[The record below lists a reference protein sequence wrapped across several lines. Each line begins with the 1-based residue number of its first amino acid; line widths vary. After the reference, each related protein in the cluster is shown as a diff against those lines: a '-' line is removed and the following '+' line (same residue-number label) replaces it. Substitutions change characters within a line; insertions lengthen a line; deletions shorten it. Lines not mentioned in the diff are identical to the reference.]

1 MRLATCQA
9 SRGVARKIQIQ
20 QLPRA
25 FPAEVGK
32 GRALHD
38 AKLKLR
44 GSVSGRIKATIP
56 PGAFLKMFAGTA
68 RPFRGALHCGC
79 GMAARRGALDAL
91 IEHHGNVGAKRELH
105 LDGLL
110 RRQQTFRGIQ
120 VRQEE
125 HALVRDFPQPG
136 KAEDLISARIGQ
148 DRARPG
154 HELVQ
159 AAQIA
164 DERVSRP
171 EIEMIGVGE
180 KNLRAEIFEGL
191 LRKSLDRP
199 GRADGQEHGRVNRA
213 VRGVQ
218 AAKTRGA
225 GVFVKNFKDVSHPG
239 KCSSR
244 VATLLQARCLLK
256 LRQMAAQPT
265 LSKTQTSQS
274 PKTTPNADPAL
285 IFFGFAAENP
295 IANRMRIQIQDS
307 SRELPSATSNLAPSL
322 PRKELTLVATMCSGS
337 TAPGDFSAS
346 VRMANIEVMA
356 DGIVACVAIAN
367 EVEYFNPAPVNRLND
382 AQ

>member
-1 MRLATCQA
+1 MRLAHCQA
-9 SRGVARKIQIQ
+9 SHGVAWKIQIQ

-32 GRALHD
+32 GRPLHD

-44 GSVSGRIKATIP
+44 GSVSRRSKVTIP
-56 PGAFLKMFAGTA
+56 AGAFLKMFAGTA
-68 RPFRGALHCGC
+68 RPFGGTLHRGC
-79 GMAARRGALDAL
+79 GMVARRGGLDAL
-91 IEHHGNVGAKRELH
+91 IKHHGNVGAKRELH

-110 RRQQTFRGIQ
+110 RGQQMFRAVQ
-120 VRQEE
+120 MRSEE

-136 KAEDLISARIGQ
+136 QAEDLISTGIGE

-164 DERVSRP
+164 DERVPRP

-199 GRADGQEHGRVNRA
+199 GRADGQEHRRVNRA
-213 VRGVQ
+213 VRGAQ
-218 AAKTRGA
+218 PPKTRAA
-225 GVFVKNFKDVSHPG
+225 GVFAKNFKDVSHPG

-285 IFFGFAAENP
+285 DFFGFAAEKP
-295 IANRMRIQIQDS
+295 IARSARNQIQKIS
-307 SRELPSATSNLAPSL
+307 SDEPRDCNHFGASL

-337 TAPGDFSAS
+337 TSPGDFIAS
-346 VRMANIEVMA
+346 VMMANIEVMA

>member
-79 GMAARRGALDAL
+79 GMAVGGGGLDAL
-91 IEHHGNVGAKRELH
+91 IEHHGNVGAKRELRV
-105 LDGLL
+105 DVLL
-110 RRQQTFRGIQ
+110 RCQQMFRAVQ
-120 VRQEE
+120 MRPEE

-136 KAEDLISARIGQ
+136 QAEDLISAGIGQ
-148 DRARPG
+148 DRARPS

-164 DERVSRP
+164 DERVPRP

-180 KNLRAEIFEGL
+180 KNLCAEIFEGL
-191 LRKSLDRP
+191 LRNSLDRP
-199 GRADGQEHGRVNRA
+199 GRAHGQERRRINRA
-213 VRGVQ
+213 MRCVQ
-218 AAKTRGA
+218 PPKTRAA
-225 GVFVKNFKDVSHPG
+225 GVFVKNFKDVSHSS

-244 VATLLQARCLLK
+244 VATLLQARCLSK
-256 LRQMAAQPT
+256 MRQMAAQPT
-265 LSKTQTSQS
+265 LSKTQTSQR

-285 IFFGFAAENP
+285 IFFGSAAEKP
-295 IANRMRIQIQDS
+295 IANRMRIQIQGS
-307 SRELPSATSNLAPSL
+307 SREVPSAHSHLRASL
-322 PRKELTLVATMCSGS
+322 PRNELTLVATMCSGS
-337 TAPGDFSAS
+337 TSPGDA
-346 VRMANIEVMA
+346 
-356 DGIVACVAIAN
+356 
-367 EVEYFNPAPVNRLND
+367 
-382 AQ
+382 